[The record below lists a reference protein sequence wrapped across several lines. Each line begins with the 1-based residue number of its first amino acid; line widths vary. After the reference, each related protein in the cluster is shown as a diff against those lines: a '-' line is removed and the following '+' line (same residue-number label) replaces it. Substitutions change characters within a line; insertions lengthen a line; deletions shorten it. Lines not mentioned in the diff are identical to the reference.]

1 VVDTEGKG
9 VPGATVWAIGRS
21 WDTPGV
27 SARATAAASGRFI
40 LPGAWKLDELNL
52 IYMSVFARATDGRC
66 GWIATVW
73 KNQPGGGDLSI
84 ELGDVGEASGRLVDE
99 SGKPVAGCRLS
110 VDSLDRSPGKPEL
123 NDTVRLPAAVA
134 TAYAASTDSEGR
146 FAIRGI
152 PHGAKIQ
159 ALVHARELGDPEILW
174 GSTRATT
181 ITVDRRLGSISGRL
195 RVADERPLA
204 GTIKLSLR
212 RKASNVLTD
221 QAPFQVHLFRTI
233 TVNRDGTFQIGNLPP
248 GPYDLTPEFSADA
261 PFTAKPIA
269 TIEVK
274 PGAVVANREIPL
286 VRIPL
291 VTGRVVD
298 GATGQGIAGVG
309 VRSYRVRSDNNLE
322 YGNQAT
328 TDHSGRYTV
337 AVEPGIVKIQPDSP
351 PKTHMAMDREHC
363 PKQKVQADQTW
374 PDLKLARAIEI
385 DGFVVDS
392 TGKPVPGA
400 EVYLVVPYV
409 GGFGFGADSGPT
421 ISGEDGS
428 FRLEQLDPDDLI
440 PVRARTHD
448 AATDGAIVIRTKEQK
463 AKGKLTVTI
472 DPKFAFRVKGRVVDQ
487 RGRPVPGVPVTL
499 SWSRMLV
506 SEKQMQHM
514 GLGSGLDFIRTDQDG
529 RFDSRALWPGDRYKA
544 SVESK
549 VFARAET
556 PEVQGSAGQVH
567 DFGTIALVEATEHL
581 AGQVLDSH
589 GKPVAGAR
597 VFNRGDSPRPSSTTT
612 SGDGRFRLEGLFS
625 TARFAFARRDGF
637 RFARL
642 ADAMKTA
649 RRKFVFVRKDG
660 YRFKGVAVEGESDD
674 LTIRL
679 LSYDEPPP
687 EWKPSESPSYEEQKA
702 FAKETLVKL
711 WQKYGE
717 NAGQNGGWVLVNQMA
732 EVDHE
737 LALTWS
743 AENANRFDQD
753 IRLIAARKLAETD
766 VPAALKRLNEE
777 KGARIQNTL
786 QELANGFLEHNKS
799 TARLF
804 AEAAA
809 ERSRALNQPER
820 AMGQAQAGEV
830 LVRAGES
837 EAGSK
842 LIEAATEAALKM
854 DISGQGAYARGTVA
868 RALALVALD
877 RATALIDP
885 MKTRSDKDRYTAF
898 IIEAISQTNPEK
910 ALALVDTLETNSS
923 MPQTLRTGIAYA
935 IAPTKPD
942 AALRIAEALKHGYS
956 GDKYQAEALG
966 WLAVAIASQDK
977 AKAYALIDRALA
989 IPIDS
994 PQDFGSYTYFGGALA
1009 SSAGIA
1015 LNARKIGYPDMESV
1029 MMWVMAA
1036 RPDGQS
1042 GFSDPAMQTLSATIA
1057 TPLVALLDPAA
1068 ARTVLGQIEARSGLS
1083 PPELAKIA
1091 GEWWLA
1097 AWSLADLKHVQP
1109 LVEAELDALG
1119 GEKTNVANSG
1129 LVKMTEV
1136 LLTPPHRRE
1145 QLLREK
1151 IGAVWRPGF
1160 AH

>member
-1 VVDTEGKG
+1 VVNSEGKG
-9 VPGATVWAIGRS
+9 VPGATVLAIGRS
-21 WDTPGV
+21 RDTPGV
-27 SARATAAASGRFI
+27 SARATADASGGFI
-40 LPGAWKLDELNL
+40 LPGAWKLEELNL
-52 IYMSVFARATDGRC
+52 MYMSVFARAADGRC

-73 KNQPGGGDLSI
+73 KNQPGGSDLLI
-84 ELGDVGEASGRLVDE
+84 ELGEVGEASGRLIDE
-99 SGKPVAGCRLS
+99 TGKPIAGCRLS
-110 VDSLDRSPGKPEL
+110 VDSLDRSPGKPET
-123 NDTVRLPAAVA
+123 NDSVRLPAAVA

-152 PHGAKIQ
+152 PRGARIQ
-159 ALVHARELGDPEILW
+159 ALVHAKELGDPLVSW
-174 GSTRATT
+174 MSTSTAT
-181 ITVDRRLGSISGRL
+181 ITLDRRLGSLSGRFT
-195 RVADERPLA
+195 VPDGGPLA
-204 GTIKLSLR
+204 ETIKLNLQ
-212 RKASNVLTD
+212 RKTSAAPAD
-221 QAPFQVHLFRTI
+221 QTAFQFHLFRTI
-233 TVNRDGTFQIGNLPP
+233 TVNRDGTFKIGSLPP
-248 GPYDLTPEFSADA
+248 GRYDLTPELSADA
-261 PFTAKPIA
+261 PFTAKPISA
-269 TIEVK
+269 IEVK
-274 PGAVVANREIPL
+274 PGAVVSNREIPL
-286 VRIPL
+286 VRVPL

-298 GATGQGIAGVG
+298 EATGQGIAGVG
-309 VRSYRVRSDNNLE
+309 VRAYRVRSDNNLG

-328 TDHSGRYTV
+328 TDRSGRYTV
-337 AVEPGIVKIQPDSP
+337 AVEPGVVKIQPDTP
-351 PKTHMAMDREHC
+351 PKSHMAMDREHC
-363 PKQKVQADQTW
+363 PKQEVRADQTW
-374 PDLKLARAIEI
+374 PDLKLARSIEI
-385 DGFVVDS
+385 DGLVVDS

-400 EVYLVVPYV
+400 EVYLVVPEV

-421 ISGEDGS
+421 LSGQDGS

-448 AATDGAIVIRTKEQK
+448 AATDRAIVIRTKEQK

-487 RGRPVPGVPVTL
+487 RGRPVAGVPVTL

-529 RFDSRALWPGDRYKA
+529 RFDSQALWPGDRYKA

-549 VFARAET
+549 LFARAET
-556 PEVQGSAGQVH
+556 PEVRGSAGQVH

-581 AGQVLDSH
+581 AGQVLDSD
-589 GKPVAGAR
+589 GKPIAGAR
-597 VFNRGDSPRPSSTTT
+597 VFNRGDSPRPTSTTT

-660 YRFKGVAVEGESDD
+660 YRFKGEAVEGESDD

-679 LSYDEPPP
+679 LRHDEPPP
-687 EWKPSESPSYEEQKA
+687 EWKPTASPPYEEQKA
-702 FAKETLVKL
+702 FAKDTLVKL
-711 WQKYGE
+711 WQRYGE

-732 EVDHE
+732 EVDPE

-743 AENANRFDQD
+743 AQNANRFDQD
-753 IRLIAARKLAETD
+753 IRIIAARKLAETD
-766 VPAALKRLNEE
+766 VPAAIKRLNEE
-777 KGARIQNTL
+777 KRAGIQNTL
-786 QELANGFLEHNKS
+786 QELANGFLEHDKS
-799 TARLF
+799 KARLF

-809 ERSRALNQPER
+809 ERARALNQPER
-820 AMGQAQAGEV
+820 AIIQAQAGEV
-830 LVRAGES
+830 LVCAGES
-837 EAGSK
+837 EAGRK

-854 DISGQGAYARGTVA
+854 DISNQGAYARGTVA

-877 RATALIDP
+877 RATALIEP
-885 MKTRSDKDRYTAF
+885 IKTRSDKDRYTAF

-942 AALRIAEALKHGYS
+942 EALRIADDLKKGYS
-956 GDKYQAEALG
+956 ADKYLAEALG

-977 AKAYALIDRALA
+977 ARAFAMIDRALA
-989 IPIDS
+989 IPIES
-994 PQDFGSYTYFGGALA
+994 PQEFGSYTYFGGALA

-1042 GFSDPAMQTLSATIA
+1042 GFSDPAMQTLSTTIA

-1068 ARTVLGQIEARSGLS
+1068 ARTILGQIEARSGLS

-1097 AWSLADLKHVQP
+1097 AWALADLKHVQP

-1119 GEKTNVANSG
+1119 SEKPNIANSG

-1136 LLTPPHRRE
+1136 LLTPPDRRE

-1151 IGAVWRPGF
+1151 IGAAWRPGF